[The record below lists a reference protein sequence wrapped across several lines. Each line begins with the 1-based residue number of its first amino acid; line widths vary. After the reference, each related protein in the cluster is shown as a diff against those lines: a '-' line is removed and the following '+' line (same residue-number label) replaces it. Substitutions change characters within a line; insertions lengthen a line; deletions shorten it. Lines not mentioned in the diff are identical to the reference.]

1 MHALART
8 SKGVNYSKCI
18 FTADRGRR
26 RRCRRFI
33 KEPRHAM
40 AKRPRTPPPSSPP
53 PAADEVELFRQAVGS
68 VRPLPP
74 TDVSAQRA
82 PPPAPRPRQFELDEA
97 RVLDE
102 LLAAPADALALEPGE
117 ALAFLRDGHDPR
129 LLQRLRRGQ
138 FAVQDEID
146 LHQMS
151 LKAAGRIV
159 RQFLAEAVAGDRRC
173 VRIVHGKGL
182 RSPAGPVL
190 KAMVDRLLRHHGDV
204 LAFAS
209 ARPAE
214 GGTGAVVVLLR
225 SG

>member
-1 MHALART
+1 
-8 SKGVNYSKCI
+8 
-18 FTADRGRR
+18 
-26 RRCRRFI
+26 
-33 KEPRHAM
+33 M
-40 AKRPRTPPPSSPP
+40 AKRPRPPSVPAP
-53 PAADEVELFRQAVGS
+53 PAAADDVELFRQAVGT

-74 TDVSAQRA
+74 ADRSAARA
-82 PPPAPRPRQFELDEA
+82 PPPAPQPKQFQLDER

-117 ALAFLRDGHDPR
+117 VLAYLRDGHDPR

-159 RQFLAEAVAGDRRC
+159 REFLAEAVAGQRRC

-190 KAMVDRLLRHHGDV
+190 KAMVDRLLRQHGDV
-204 LAFAS
+204 LAYAS

-214 GGTGAVVVLLR
+214 GGTGATVVLLAA
-225 SG
+225 G